1 MGDFEPAYLPGIGP
15 GKCPL
20 LPAEQFALKQIARQG
35 STVDRNQV
43 PILAGA
49 HVVDGGSD
57 QILSR
62 TGLTEDEDRCV
73 HRSDLLCSIE
83 NILETITLPE
93 NMVELMFPFDLLTEV
108 NILGL
113 ELVFQCFDFRKSR
126 PEFDS
131 LSFQFV
137 VRFF

>member
-1 MGDFEPAYLPGIGP
+1 MAVPYGDSCYGWRQRSTLFPYRS
-15 GKCPL
+15 
-20 LPAEQFALKQIARQG
+20 LK
-35 STVDRNQV
+35 
-43 PILAGA
+43 
-49 HVVDGGSD
+49 
-57 QILSR
+57 
-62 TGLTEDEDRCV
+62 DEDRCV
-73 HRSDLLCSIE
+73 HRSNLLRSIE

-93 NMVELMFPFDLLTEV
+93 NMVELMFHFDLLTEV

-126 PEFDS
+126 PKFDS